1 MTYIFWIIE
10 YAACFVE
17 FFMFTLFNGTFL
29 EEDFKQNTAKKII
42 LSLAAAMIMTLS
54 NTISLFSSITMLI
67 NTVSAFLL
75 EFFIYRVKPLKIIA
89 FNITFILIIFL
100 IDSITVRTVSF
111 FNNIAISEIYEEMS
125 VYRALSVIV
134 SKLLLIFATVSIHK
148 LFYKKSSL
156 NKKYTIALFLI
167 SVIIVLLT
175 LSMTFKEIEYDTVDN
190 SISIMLFAV
199 ILILLIMI
207 FFGMFSLTE
216 AYERSQELKL
226 IKLRNDMLEKSFSD
240 TQQNFEL
247 WRKSIHDY
255 KHNIINLSALAENN
269 DIQGIKEYLK
279 NENNMLSQKIFYY
292 KTGNDTVD
300 AILYIKQQNAESS
313 HIPFII
319 NANIPE
325 KCPVSSAHF
334 ACLLGNLLDNAI
346 EAAKTVAP
354 DDGPFID
361 VRLTDDEDRF
371 WIIVSNK
378 YIPANKTKNNIFH
391 GIGLNSVRHIVRKY
405 SGEMNI
411 NRENHVFTVKIY
423 IPMFQSTP

>member
-1 MTYIFWIIE
+1 
-10 YAACFVE
+10 
-17 FFMFTLFNGTFL
+17 MFTLFNGTFL
-29 EEDFKQNTAKKII
+29 EKDFRQNTAKKII
-42 LSLAAAMIMTLS
+42 LSLAAALIMTLS
-54 NTISLFSSITMLI
+54 NTISLFSSITMII
-67 NTVSAFLL
+67 NTISAFLL
-75 EFFIYRVKPLKIIA
+75 EFLIYRVKPLKIIA
-89 FNITFILIIFL
+89 LNITFILIIFL

-111 FNNIAISEIYEEMS
+111 LNNITISAIYEEMS

-134 SKLLLIFATVSIHK
+134 SKLLLIFATFSIHK
-148 LFYKKSSL
+148 LFDKKTSL
-156 NKKYTIALFLI
+156 NKKYTVALFLI
-167 SVIIVLLT
+167 SVVIVLLT

-190 SISIMLFAV
+190 STSIMLFAV

-207 FFGMFSLTE
+207 FFGMFRLTE

-226 IKLRNDMLEKSFSD
+226 IKLRNDMLEKSLSD

-269 DIQGIKEYLK
+269 DIHGIKAYLE
-279 NENNMLSQKIFYY
+279 NENHMLSQKIFYY
-292 KTGNDTVD
+292 KTGNDTAD
-300 AILYIKQQNAESS
+300 AILYIKQQSAESS

-346 EAAKTVAP
+346 EAAKKVPT
-354 DDGPFID
+354 DESPFID
-361 VRLTDDEDRF
+361 VQITGEEDRF

-378 YIPANKTKNNIFH
+378 YIPANKVKNSIFH
-391 GIGLNSVRHIVRKY
+391 GIGLNSVRHTVRNY
-405 SGEMNI
+405 GGEMNI
-411 NRENHVFTVKIY
+411 SRENNIFTVKIY
-423 IPMFQSTP
+423 IPLI